1 MVTIFGLYIL
11 LAEQGFLKNI
21 IMKRYQGNNIFFLL
35 ICSSAESELLA
46 QRQLLGTG
54 NLPQD
59 SAPVCN
65 IIDISP
71 EMAAQSAQRNQAFC
85 VTASDWSP
93 IITSMK
99 ALC

>member
-21 IMKRYQGNNIFFLL
+21 IMKWYQGNNIFFLL

-59 SAPVCN
+59 SAQVCI
-65 IIDISP
+65 IIDIS
-71 EMAAQSAQRNQAFC
+71 
-85 VTASDWSP
+85 
-93 IITSMK
+93 
-99 ALC
+99 